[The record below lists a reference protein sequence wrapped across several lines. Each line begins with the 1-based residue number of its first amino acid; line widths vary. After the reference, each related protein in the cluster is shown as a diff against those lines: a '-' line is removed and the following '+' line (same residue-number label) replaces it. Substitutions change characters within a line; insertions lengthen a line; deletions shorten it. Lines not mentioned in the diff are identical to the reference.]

1 MENIE
6 FISINNYRA
15 IKKNEIIPK
24 SINVFVGRNNCGK
37 SSILE
42 AISLNLSA
50 PNDFQDQLGNNIW
63 YDLIRAKRYDP
74 SYLIHNNSKKIN
86 IECRTKDYKNRL
98 DIEIVEDGYP
108 NDERG
113 KIIQSYFQKQIED
126 FFQKS
131 STISEMKE
139 SYYAIPKKISSP
151 ANRQKTLFEISSE
164 NLYEDTENQQFNEI
178 YDTLKDSFNNFLH
191 QLKDSLI
198 FEILKQKKI
207 IFSYYVNGNLKYLA
221 ISFYK
226 LPIFGPISDRYRTTL
241 PDTLSRRF
249 YAEMLT
255 VRIPYNSIR
264 IIPIIGSSESIQNKI
279 VVNLDHTNSLTELSQ
294 LHDRIVSNNK
304 IEQTIQNLKDKID
317 YFQDIRKT
325 DQGLQVFLTNQTMPL
340 PISSMG
346 DGFNALL
353 KLTFMNTLLEKGI
366 IVLEEPES
374 SLHPGFLSI
383 FCEAILN
390 NSQNCQFFI
399 STHSIDF
406 IQTLLKVGDW
416 TNKLDAIQIIRMH
429 SRSDIQESDIETITG
444 ETAKEEMEEIGRDLR
459 GI

>member
-1 MENIE
+1 MDNIE

-42 AISLNLSA
+42 AIALNISA
-50 PNDFQDQLGNNIW
+50 PNDFKDLMGNNIW
-63 YDLIRAKRYDP
+63 YDLIRSKRYDP
-74 SYLIHNNSKKIN
+74 SYLIHNDLKKIN
-86 IECRTKDYKNRL
+86 IECKTKGHNNRL
-98 DIEIVEDGYP
+98 DIEIIEVGYP

-113 KIIQSYFQKQIED
+113 KLIQGYFQKQIED

-139 SYYAIPKKISSP
+139 AYCAIPRKISSP
-151 ANRQKTLFEISSE
+151 ANRQKTLFEITE
-164 NLYEDTENQQFNEI
+164 NFYEDADNQQFNDT
-178 YDTLKDSFNNFLH
+178 YDTLKESFNNFLH
-191 QLKDSLI
+191 QLKDNLI
-198 FEILKQKKI
+198 LDVIKQKKVV
-207 IFSYYVNGNLKYLA
+207 FSYYVNDNLKYLG

-226 LPIFGPISDRYRTTL
+226 LPIFGPISDRYRTL
-241 PDTLSRRF
+241 PDSFNRRF
-249 YAEMLT
+249 YAEMLNIR
-255 VRIPYNSIR
+255 VPNSMRVIPVF
-264 IIPIIGSSESIQNKI
+264 GFSESIQNKI
-279 VVNLDHTNSLTELSQ
+279 IVNLDHTVSLNELSE
-294 LHDRIVSNNK
+294 LHDKIISDNK
-304 IEQTIQNLKDKID
+304 IDQTIQNLKEKID

-325 DQGLQVFLTNQTMPL
+325 DQGLQIFLKNQTKPL

-353 KLTFMNTLLEKGI
+353 KLTFMNNLLEKGI

-383 FCEAILN
+383 LCEAILN

-406 IQTLLKVGDW
+406 IQTLLKVADW

-429 SRSDIQESDIETITG
+429 PRPDIQDSDIEIITG